1 MARRHGNGEL
11 RVAVRE
17 GVGKGSGEGCRQL
30 ALKRLY
36 EGVPPAPVGVA
47 LGIVDVVGCRP
58 MKREDLVAACC
69 EDYEDEM

>member
-11 RVAVRE
+11 RVVVRE

-36 EGVPPAPVGVA
+36 EGVPLHPWAWPSTLWMWWDAAP
-47 LGIVDVVGCRP
+47 
-58 MKREDLVAACC
+58 
-69 EDYEDEM
+69 

>member
-11 RVAVRE
+11 RVVVRE

-36 EGVPPAPVGVA
+36 EGVPLHPWAWPSALWMWWDAAP
-47 LGIVDVVGCRP
+47 
-58 MKREDLVAACC
+58 
-69 EDYEDEM
+69 